1 MIISDLSHLEII
13 SEEIAELEVG
23 TGSAAAYANA
33 IAAAFGA
40 FTLADIKT
48 FTFASSLP
56 NGGSI
61 AFASAFAFAF
71 AYTPPELS
79 PSQTTSHTLSHAPSH
94 TPRHCR

>member
-23 TGSAAAYANA
+23 RGSAAAYANA

-40 FTLADIKT
+40 FTLADIKI

-71 AYTPPELS
+71 AYTPPVLS
-79 PSQTTSHTLSHAPSH
+79 PSQTPSH
-94 TPRHCR
+94 TPRRTPRHSR